1 MTKSPRG
8 LSVTAE
14 LFVLNVACH
23 VFLDCCAISNIIC
36 SFSPVKLDVIIIL
49 CLEIDARGA
58 YVRGGAY
65 IRGGYVS
72 GFCCRGFGLKIYDL
86 RQGTY
91 DRAAYVLCPCGHLH
105 RVGFFRR
112 HMSRD

>member
-23 VFLDCCAISNIIC
+23 VFLDCCAISNI
-36 SFSPVKLDVIIIL
+36 SLRPW
-49 CLEIDARGA
+49 RGL
-58 YVRGGAY
+58 YPGGVCQ
-65 IRGGYVS
+65 GYVS
-72 GFCCRGFGLKIYDL
+72 GFCCRGFGLKTYAL

-105 RVGFFRR
+105 RVGFFFGGTL
-112 HMSRD
+112 SRDLCTRGGGLA